1 MRNSLFLLS
10 AWLLMVVN
18 PQSAIAQMDF
28 LGLDEAVDEQVV
40 ETQKEEVTVEPD
52 KEKTADSVAETVA
65 TIEEKNPAILKGSL
79 TVVKSETKADQA
91 EDIRQKE
98 NDFDDFMQENNVDDI
113 EFDERKNV
121 MNEYLQGLETADKAQ
136 KDARDIL
143 SKKPNILSLRQNQIK
158 MIEEG
163 DRKRKEYEQKKAQE
177 IFEREVLSEAP
188 QKKDS
193 SGGLNNQI
201 PANNVQVPV
210 IKSLPTEPKK
220 IVSPQK
226 SQAEDNEK
234 QALAERFEGAPF
246 GLYWDASKEETEALG
261 FKLEQAE
268 REEYQN
274 VYEVK
279 NPKQNKK
286 TFARILAV
294 FGSQNHLYCI
304 YAQSALQNDDNKA
317 GEGLRLYHQYYKALE
332 QKYGNAKEF
341 FSPNVIALETDDK
354 EKSVGVVE
362 KSNPIGNDD
371 FLQELAQ
378 NKATLYAT
386 FESESIGAVI
396 DLLANDKQQSYITI
410 DYKNLPLLQKEK
422 EGLLNELISD
432 I

>member
-1 MRNSLFLLS
+1 MKNSLFLLS

-40 ETQKEEVTVEPD
+40 ETHKEEVTVEPD

-65 TIEEKNPAILKGSL
+65 TIEEKNPATLKGSL

-177 IFEREVLSEAP
+177 VFEREVLSEAP

-193 SGGLNNQI
+193 SSGLNNQI

-226 SQAEDNEK
+226 SKAEEK
-234 QALAERFEGAPF
+234 CKQSLAEMFEGAPV
-246 GLYWDASKEETEALG
+246 GLY
-261 FKLEQAE
+261 
-268 REEYQN
+268 
-274 VYEVK
+274 
-279 NPKQNKK
+279 
-286 TFARILAV
+286 
-294 FGSQNHLYCI
+294 
-304 YAQSALQNDDNKA
+304 
-317 GEGLRLYHQYYKALE
+317 
-332 QKYGNAKEF
+332 
-341 FSPNVIALETDDK
+341 
-354 EKSVGVVE
+354 
-362 KSNPIGNDD
+362 
-371 FLQELAQ
+371 
-378 NKATLYAT
+378 
-386 FESESIGAVI
+386 
-396 DLLANDKQQSYITI
+396 
-410 DYKNLPLLQKEK
+410 
-422 EGLLNELISD
+422 
-432 I
+432 